1 MEKLRSI
8 IFYMIGIIL
17 VPMTVYYMDSGD
29 VPRTIV
35 YCFLLHWYREDLY
48 RRRTN

>member
-1 MEKLRSI
+1 MAKLRSI

-17 VPMTVYYMDSGD
+17 VPMTVYYMANGD

-35 YCFLLHWYREDLY
+35 YCFLLHWYREDLH
-48 RRRTN
+48 RRRTS